1 MWSRVRGAAGLGRA
15 ITTARNEAGLTQA
28 ELADLIGADRTT
40 VLNMEQGRNQALGRL
55 VAALSVLGHEL
66 IVVPRGSRVTVE
78 ETGSNGE
85 G

>member
-1 MWSRVRGAAGLGRA
+1 MWSRVRGAAGLGVA
-15 ITTARNEAGLTQA
+15 LATARNEAGLTQA

-40 VLNMEQGRNQALGRL
+40 VLNMEQGRNQVLARL

-66 IVVPRGSRVTVE
+66 IVVPRSATVTIEVAVAD
-78 ETGSNGE
+78 GE